1 MDTFPYFN
9 ELLWI
14 SFALLD
20 LSLTLVVFRFFGR
33 AGLFA
38 LIVMNVIICN
48 IQVIKVIEL
57 FGVTTTLGN
66 VLYGGIFLIT
76 NMLAEFYGKK
86 EAQKGVLL
94 GFLTLILAMAYMK
107 IATLYTPHPTDFIQ
121 PHLEAIFD
129 LMPRIALAS
138 LVAYGISQFH
148 DVWAFQFWR
157 NKTKGR
163 FLWLRNN
170 ASTLVSQFLDT
181 LIFCSIAFIGL
192 FELND
197 IIQIFISTYII
208 KALVSLIDTPF
219 IYAGRSIYRRW
230 VSTSDVDKYQKH
242 SDPIA

>member
-1 MDTFPYFN
+1 MNTFPYFN

-14 SFALLD
+14 SFALID
-20 LSLTLVVFRFFGR
+20 LFLTLIVFRFFGR

-38 LIVMNVIICN
+38 LIAMNVIICN
-48 IQVIKVIEL
+48 IQVIKTVEL
-57 FGVTTTLGN
+57 FGLTTTLGN
-66 VLYGGIFLIT
+66 VLYGSIFLIT

-94 GFLTLILAMAYMK
+94 GFVTLILAMAYMK
-107 IATLYTPHPTDFIQ
+107 IATLYIPHSTDFIQ

-138 LVAYGISQFH
+138 LVAYSISQFH

-157 NKTKGR
+157 RKTKGR

-192 FELND
+192 FELNE
-197 IIQIFISTYII
+197 IIQIFISTYIM
-208 KALVSLIDTPF
+208 KALVSLLDTPF
-219 IYAGRSIYRRW
+219 IYAGRAIYRRW
-230 VSTSDVDKYQKH
+230 ICTGDVDKYQKYP
-242 SDPIA
+242 DPIT